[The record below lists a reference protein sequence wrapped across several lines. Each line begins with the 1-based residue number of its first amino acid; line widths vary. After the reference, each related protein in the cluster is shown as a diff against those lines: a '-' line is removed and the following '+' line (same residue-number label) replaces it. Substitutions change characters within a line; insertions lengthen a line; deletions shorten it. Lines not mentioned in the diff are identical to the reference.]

1 MSEEKK
7 EGYEL
12 LQSKVST
19 KAAERLNRIARNRG
33 TTTYGL
39 IQLVCQFLIRTASG
53 EYNLSD
59 EINRLLTL
67 FHLEPGWKDAYNSCD
82 PTADTEIAQE
92 ILILQQPGRR
102 GFGAVMVNKPFM
114 GAWTETECVDDI
126 IERIIEVC
134 APGVHKRLK
143 RLCEIHESESILE
156 LLVLLTDAQVIVD
169 LDEANRQEI
178 QQADNIMSNGRAMV
192 YGARTRRK
200 KHYDPDTMPQ
210 QIVFEDFDRDMG
222 TEQLDEMEGLHHDT
236 R

>member
-1 MSEEKK
+1 MNDEIKDN
-7 EGYEL
+7 YVL
-12 LQSKVST
+12 LQTKV
-19 KAAERLNRIARNRG
+19 KRREAERLDRIAKGRG
-33 TTTYGL
+33 TNIYGL
-39 IQLVCQFLIRTASG
+39 LQLMCQFIVRTASG

-59 EINRLLTL
+59 DINRLLTL
-67 FHLEPGWKDAYNSCD
+67 CHLEPGWKEAYNSCD

-210 QIVFEDFDRDMG
+210 QIVFEDFDRDQG
-222 TEQLDEMEGLHHDT
+222 TEKLNDWEGLHHDS
-236 R
+236 

>member
-1 MSEEKK
+1 MSEENK

-12 LQSKVST
+12 LQTKVST

-92 ILILQQPGRR
+92 I
-102 GFGAVMVNKPFM
+102 FM

-222 TEQLDEMEGLHHDT
+222 NEQLDEMEGLHHDT

>member
-12 LQSKVST
+12 LQTKVST

-53 EYNLSD
+53 DYNLSD

-156 LLVLLTDAQVIVD
+156 LLVLL
-169 LDEANRQEI
+169 
-178 QQADNIMSNGRAMV
+178 QADNIMSNGRAMV

>member
-12 LQSKVST
+12 LQTKVST

-53 EYNLSD
+53 DYNLSD
-59 EINRLLTL
+59 DINRLLTL

-134 APGVHKRLK
+134 APQKAVRDTQVGVHTGAVGVAYRCPGHRRSRRGKP
-143 RLCEIHESESILE
+143 SGDS
-156 LLVLLTDAQVIVD
+156 AG
-169 LDEANRQEI
+169 RQ
-178 QQADNIMSNGRAMV
+178 
-192 YGARTRRK
+192 
-200 KHYDPDTMPQ
+200 HY
-210 QIVFEDFDRDMG
+210 
-222 TEQLDEMEGLHHDT
+222 EQWTGDGLWSKNT
-236 R
+236 TQKAL